1 VPNTNPMLEA
11 PWGFGRVLHTGQ
23 VDAPI
28 LVEAYAAHLEGKGLL
43 LRESFDFS
51 ALEIHDGH
59 VGYKS
64 LKAKQLVMACG
75 YGLKSDPFFG
85 YLPLN
90 GTKGEMLL
98 IKAPAY
104 KEENVIKASVFTI
117 PKGNDLYLVG
127 ATYKWRDKS
136 NEPTDDARLEL
147 LKKLRSFLKCDFQVI
162 DQMAGIRPTVV
173 DRKPLVGRH
182 PHHKNLYVLNGLG
195 SRGVMIGPY
204 GSRQLFQFIENGQ

>member
-1 VPNTNPMLEA
+1 
-11 PWGFGRVLHTGQ
+11 
-23 VDAPI
+23 
-28 LVEAYAAHLEGKGLL
+28 
-43 LRESFDFS
+43 
-51 ALEIHDGH
+51 
-59 VGYKS
+59 S

-204 GSRQLFQFIENGQ
+204 GSRQLFQFIENGQALDPEMDIARFTRSEEHTSELQSRENLVCR